1 MKKSIHIAISAALFM
16 SAGSLFATE
25 ALSPIAYGAK
35 ARGMGG
41 VGIATFQGAE
51 SGLINPALIAYGE
64 KNEATLGMSYLLS
77 DGTYS
82 FNSVST
88 DIDSEAAIIPYA
100 VLSDKVNDNF
110 SWGAGITTFS
120 GLNSSVY
127 LSGNYL
133 ILSDVSKTRITV
145 PFAYTIAGFSVGIAP
160 LFEQQ
165 SAALMGMA
173 SPTSGGFGFD
183 FGLAYMFGDMGLT
196 LAMDY
201 KFKIDH
207 EHKFDATGTPLPI
220 SINTPSELGFGVSW
234 DIFKSGHT
242 VGIDYKRINASD
254 IFEIPGGGM
263 TMEDQDVFALGY
275 AYKADTWA
283 LRAGYCY
290 VSDLY
295 DLDNAAELVVY
306 MPYNTTSHFTLGGS
320 YRFNEMLSG
329 DLALVYGSDN
339 KSYTAGAGIVEIED
353 DQTSAT
359 IGVNYLF

>member
-1 MKKSIHIAISAALFM
+1 MKKSIHIAVSTVLLM

-51 SGLINPALIAYGE
+51 SGLINPALIAYG
-64 KNEATLGMSYLLS
+64 KRDEATLGSSYLLS
-77 DGTYS
+77 GGTYS
-82 FNSVST
+82 FNNVST

-100 VLSDKVNDNF
+100 VVSNRVNDNF

-145 PFAYTIAGFSVGIAP
+145 PFAYTIAGFSVGLAP

-165 SAALMGMA
+165 SAALIGMV

-183 FGLAYMFGDMGLT
+183 FGLAYMFGDLGLT

-201 KFKIDH
+201 KSKIDH
-207 EHKFDATGTPLPI
+207 EHKFDEAGTPLPI

-242 VGIDYKRINASD
+242 VGVDYKRINASD

-275 AYKADTWA
+275 AYEADTWA

-320 YRFNEMLSG
+320 YRINEMLSG
-329 DLALVYGSDN
+329 DLALIYGSDN
-339 KSYTAGAGIVEIED
+339 KSYTAGGGTVEVEN

-359 IGVNYLF
+359 IGVSYLF